1 MKKWELFTRD
11 NMNYLKLENYI
22 FCLFI
27 VNFVSFELSHHSI
40 VTVLASNFHFFSL
53 FNILDCAVM
62 IVGILCIT
70 SWNVCYLIV
79 VDVCIAIVLFS
90 NILFVVL
97 IRRGHLFTY
106 VRIACE
112 ICLIGFLT
120 RWVWCFSKFSHG
132 GMASG
137 AFVSVDLLFYQA
149 MTYSISRKK
158 NDIVFL
164 IQHVCVQ

>member
-11 NMNYLKLENYI
+11 NMTYLKLENYI
-22 FCLFI
+22 FCLLI
-27 VNFVSFELSHHSI
+27 INFVSFDISHHSI
-40 VTVLASNFHFFSL
+40 VTALASNFHFVNL

-70 SWNVCYLIV
+70 SWNVCYLII

-90 NILFVVL
+90 NVLFVVFS
-97 IRRGHLFTY
+97 RRKHFLTY
-106 VRIACE
+106 VRVVCE
-112 ICLIGFLT
+112 ICLIAFLT
-120 RWVWCFSKFSHG
+120 SWVRRFSKFSHG
-132 GMASG
+132 GLRG
-137 AFVSVDLLFYQA
+137 WRRLPVDLLFYQA
-149 MTYSISRKK
+149 MTYSISRRK